1 MNDKN
6 RVCPVEL
13 SGGLDNVVRRWLQN
27 PSKLLRPYVVRGMT
41 ALDFGCG
48 PGFFTM
54 EMAKMV
60 GKSGRVIAC
69 DLQDG
74 MLQKLRGKITGSELE
89 GIITLHKCPADRIG
103 VTDPVDFVLI
113 FYMLHEVPDQEKYL
127 KEMAALLKPK
137 GKILLVEPPFHVSK
151 SEFETTLQKAKA
163 AQLTVV
169 ESPKVFMGRT
179 AVLTY
184 LPLRQ
189 AGVRNHFSGKEEHA
203 MPGTIIYYFSATG
216 NSLVVARAIAEK
228 LGDTELVP
236 MVHQDAEKPLPGT
249 QRVGLVFPVYVFGLP
264 LIVAR
269 FIKKLRIP
277 NDTYVFAVAAHGG
290 MPSSTP

>member
-1 MNDKN
+1 MKDKN

-74 MLQKLRGKITGSELE
+74 MLQKLRDKITGSELK
-89 GIITLHKCPADRIG
+89 GIITLHKCPVDRIG

-127 KEMAALLKPK
+127 KEIAALLKPN
-137 GKILLVEPPFHVSK
+137 GKILLVEPPFQVSK
-151 SEFETTLQKAKA
+151 SEFEATLNKAKA
-163 AQLTVV
+163 AHLAVV

-179 AVLTY
+179 AVLE
-184 LPLRQ
+184 
-189 AGVRNHFSGKEEHA
+189 K
-203 MPGTIIYYFSATG
+203 
-216 NSLVVARAIAEK
+216 AI
-228 LGDTELVP
+228 
-236 MVHQDAEKPLPGT
+236 
-249 QRVGLVFPVYVFGLP
+249 
-264 LIVAR
+264 
-269 FIKKLRIP
+269 
-277 NDTYVFAVAAHGG
+277 
-290 MPSSTP
+290 